1 MPNEH
6 VFHDQPLLHRRQSKR
21 KAPPPT
27 LPKMSSSSSGTPP
40 PEESDNVA
48 STSVSAPS
56 FESLNLI
63 PDLISALASLNY
75 SKPTPIQAQ
84 SIPIALNDK
93 DVIGV
98 AKTGSGKT
106 AAFALPILQKW
117 WESLDAKGPA
127 NSSKGTYACVLVPT
141 R

>member
-1 MPNEH
+1 
-6 VFHDQPLLHRRQSKR
+6 
-21 KAPPPT
+21 
-27 LPKMSSSSSGTPP
+27 MSSSPSGS
-40 PEESDNVA
+40 PEPNETNEIEDLNA
-48 STSVSAPS
+48 FPTT
-56 FESLNLI
+56 FEALNLI
-63 PDLISALASLNY
+63 PDLLSALSSLNY
-75 SKPTPIQAQ
+75 TNPTAIQAQ
-84 SIPIALNDK
+84 SIPVALNDR

-117 WESLDAKGPA
+117 WESLDAKGAA